1 MECIWSI
8 IQVVQIDRYPSGW
21 MDRWAIIPGWYSRMS
36 DYKRELST
44 CIIKFNGSVYIKIHT
59 GFPREIFK
67 SLQIKLKQSIFKSI
81 KPFIKVF
88 HTQNKIRKYFIN
100 RFIKTFLESFRK
112 TTKSQLWMTVR
123 LDYVLFI
130 EKLRYL

>member
-1 MECIWSI
+1 
-8 IQVVQIDRYPSGW
+8 
-21 MDRWAIIPGWYSRMS
+21 MS

-88 HTQNKIRKYFIN
+88 HTQNKIRKYSIN
-100 RFIKTFLESFRK
+100 RF
-112 TTKSQLWMTVR
+112 
-123 LDYVLFI
+123 VLRHF
-130 EKLRYL
+130 